1 MKQTSAAMSEII
13 RVAWWSLRA
22 LGCPAGAVERMAKV
36 LAFSEVLEGE
46 CVSALRRDEASLIAT
61 FKAPAPR
68 FIPAKPDG
76 GIIEAS
82 GRSLLDVGTR
92 AIDLLTGQVKHGNR
106 PVQIRINDASDR
118 LGLSG
123 ACTLAA
129 RRGVG
134 VLAIMPGESGHR
146 AWHYYA
152 STESG
157 VESVSG
163 LAHGGGNAWFDL
175 FGQLAGTDIE
185 PLRSSAALD
194 SNGASIDL
202 LGVVHRAGN
211 ELRAYASQ
219 HAGIV
224 WTDVENALQAAYSN
238 GVTVMT
244 EDLKFLYE
252 LETRTWAPSSERSR
266 MQAGFG
272 APSPAA

>member
-36 LAFSEVLEGE
+36 LAFSEVLEGG

-61 FKAPAPR
+61 FKAAAPR
-68 FIPAKPDG
+68 FTPANTGG

-92 AIDLLTGQVKHGNR
+92 AIDLLTGLAKHGNQ

-134 VLAIMPGESGHR
+134 VLAIMQGEAGHR

-152 STESG
+152 GTGSG
-157 VESVSG
+157 LESVSG
-163 LAHGGGNAWFDL
+163 VAHGGDDAWFDL
-175 FGQLAGTDIE
+175 LGQLTGTDIE
-185 PLRSSAALD
+185 PPRSGASLD
-194 SNGASIDL
+194 NDGASIDL
-202 LGVVHRAGN
+202 LGTVHRAGN
-211 ELRAYASQ
+211 ELRGYASQ
-219 HAGIV
+219 TTGVV
-224 WTDVENALQAAYSN
+224 WTDVEGALQAASSN
-238 GVTVMT
+238 GLMIAT

-266 MQAGFG
+266 MQAGFS
-272 APSPAA
+272 APSPVA